1 MSTRIALGSVAL
13 AAWQLLTIASQ
24 AAANLPEPVP
34 APESF
39 VLFSLGVAGLGWWM
53 LRRRK

>member
-1 MSTRIALGSVAL
+1 MNIRMALASVAL
-13 AAWQLLTIASQ
+13 AGWQLLMITSP
-24 AAANLPEPVP
+24 AAANLPAPVP

-39 VLFSLGVAGLGWWM
+39 VLLSLGVAGLGWWM